1 MDWVGS
7 GRDAGTMLAIKA
19 GFEFYII
26 SRGIGP
32 TARGADVE
40 LRVVN
45 VYADLGLF
53 KIFVLW
59 DGAVDGNAPGH
70 LDDVCWGKDRK
81 DVEGVLEVSDVMIR
95 GRSVFVLISYN
106 ANAQNAVIT

>member
-1 MDWVGS
+1 
-7 GRDAGTMLAIKA
+7 MLAIKA
-19 GFEFYII
+19 GFEFYVI

-32 TARGADVE
+32 TARGADVK

-70 LDDVCWGKDRK
+70 LDGVCWGKDRE
-81 DVEGVLEVSDVMIR
+81 DVERVLEESDVMMR
-95 GRSVFVLISYN
+95 GISVFVLISYN
-106 ANAQNAVIT
+106 ANAQKCCYNLRSSTSQ